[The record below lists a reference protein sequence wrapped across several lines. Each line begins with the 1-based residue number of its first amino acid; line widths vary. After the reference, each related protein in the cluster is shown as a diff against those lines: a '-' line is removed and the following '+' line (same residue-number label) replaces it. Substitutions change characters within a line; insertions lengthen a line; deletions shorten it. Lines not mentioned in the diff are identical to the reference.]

1 LEDEMKLAL
10 TVLAVTMVAS
20 AMAADV
26 TGKWKASAPGP
37 DGQAMELV
45 FTFKADGATFTGTV
59 LSAMGESPVTE
70 GKLDGDV
77 ISFTV
82 DVGDFKIVPKGSV
95 SGDSMQLKVEM
106 GDQSFDMVATRTPDA
121 K

>member
-1 LEDEMKLAL
+1 MRLAL
-10 TVLAVTMVAS
+10 TVLAVIMAAS

-37 DGQAMELV
+37 DGQTMEIV
-45 FTFKADGATFTGTV
+45 FTFKADGATLSGSV
-59 LSAMGESPVTE
+59 LSPMGETPITE
-70 GKLDGDV
+70 GKLEGDA

-82 DVGDFKIVPKGSV
+82 DVGDFKILHKGSV
-95 SGDSMQLKVEM
+95 SGDNMKLKVEM
-106 GDQSFDMVATRTPDA
+106 GDQSFDMAATRVPDA